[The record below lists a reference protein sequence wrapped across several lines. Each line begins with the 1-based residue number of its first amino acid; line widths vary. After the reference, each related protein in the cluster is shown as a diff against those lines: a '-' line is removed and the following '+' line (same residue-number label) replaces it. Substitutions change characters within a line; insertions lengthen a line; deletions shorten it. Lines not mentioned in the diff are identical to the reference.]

1 MSILSENQK
10 KVKTVSE
17 IQRWAEKKKKS
28 KEMAKKLHLLGGK
41 YVNRAFRMEQ
51 CGDVLVQT
59 VCPVCGDTGTTTAKL
74 CRDRLCPTCQWRLS
88 RARYA
93 QMMQCIEI
101 MKPVLLEEKGFCQMI
116 TLTIKNV
123 PLAELKAAIKEMH
136 SAFHNLIRRRPYKET
151 LAWSKNLEITMNKR
165 TREMHP
171 HLHIL
176 LFWKG
181 EQRAIAE
188 EAGKA
193 LSASWKDVLN
203 IDYLPQ
209 TDTRNAYVKRK
220 TADIIPNDSEAIVEA
235 ATEAAKYTAKDS
247 DIANM
252 SLFELSQFAEA
263 VSGVRFASYGGL
275 LKKIRSKLGLSDED
289 YTFNDRVT
297 CHCGAKL
304 MQCVLEWNGTNYEVK
319 ALQHIEEVVGG
330 AKNE

>member
-1 MSILSENQK
+1 MSIVNEDSQ
-10 KVKTVSE
+10 KVKSVTE
-17 IQRWAEKKKKS
+17 IQKWTEKKKSS
-28 KEMAKKLHLLGGK
+28 KEMAKKLNMLGGNYK
-41 YVNRAFRMEQ
+41 SRAIRMEQ
-51 CGDVLVQT
+51 CGDVLIQT
-59 VCPVCGDTGTTTAKL
+59 VCPVCGETGTTTAKL

-101 MKPVLLEEKGFCQMI
+101 MKPALLECKGFCQMI

-123 PLAELKAAIKEMH
+123 PLSELKSAIKEMH
-136 SAFHNLIRRRPYKET
+136 SAWTRLNHKKPYRQT
-151 LAWSKNLEITMNKR
+151 MAWSKNLEITINKR
-165 TREMHP
+165 TREAHP
-171 HLHIL
+171 HMHIL

-181 EQRAIAE
+181 EQRSEAE
-188 EAGKA
+188 AAAKCLSEQWKA
-193 LSASWKDVLN
+193 ALN

-209 TDTRNAYVKRK
+209 TDTRNAYVKHK
-220 TADIIPNDSEAIVEA
+220 QADIIPNENDAIIEASK
-235 ATEAAKYTAKDS
+235 EAAKYTTKDS
-247 DIANM
+247 QLQKL

-263 VSGVRFASYGGL
+263 VAGIRFASYGGL

-304 MQCVLEWNGTNYEVK
+304 MQCVLEWNGTGYIVK
-319 ALQHIEEVVGG
+319 ALQNIEEVVGG

>member
-1 MSILSENQK
+1 MSIVNEDSK
-10 KVKTVSE
+10 KVKSVSE
-17 IQRWAEKKKKS
+17 IQRWAEKKKRS
-28 KEMAKKLHLLGGK
+28 KEMAKKLHALGGQF
-41 YVNRAFRMEQ
+41 VNRAFRMEQ
-51 CGDVLVQT
+51 CGDILIQT

-101 MKPVLLEEKGFCQMI
+101 MKPVLLEKHGFCQMI

-123 PLAELKAAIKEMH
+123 PLSELKAAIKEMH
-136 SAFHNLIRRRPYKET
+136 SAWTRLNHKKPYRQAM
-151 LAWSKNLEITMNKR
+151 AWSKNLEITINKR
-165 TREMHP
+165 TREAHP

-176 LFWKG
+176 LFWEG
-181 EQRAIAE
+181 EQKTAAE
-188 EAGKA
+188 AAGRE
-193 LSASWKDVLN
+193 LSELWKSALN

-209 TDTRNAYVKRK
+209 TDARNAYVKRRS
-220 TADIIPNDSEAIVEA
+220 ADILPNENEAIIEA
-235 ATEAAKYTAKDS
+235 SKEAAKYTAKDS
-247 DIANM
+247 QLASL

-263 VSGVRFASYGGL
+263 VNGVRFASYGGL

-304 MQCVLEWNGTNYEVK
+304 VQCVLEWNGTNYEVK